1 MIPQIQPWI
10 DDSEWQEVKRVMEST
25 YLTENKVTEEFEAG
39 IKALTGAKHAIAVC
53 NGTAAL
59 YCILKALDIGHGDE
73 VIVPNM
79 TFVASSNAVIMAG
92 AKPVFCPVRA
102 DTLCI
107 DVEAAAALVNDKTKG
122 IMPVHLYGQSAD
134 MDAVLAFA
142 KRFELK
148 VIEDAAQAIG
158 VEFNDRH
165 VGYDGE
171 AGAISFYGNKTIT
184 CGEGGIIL
192 TDCDTVAQTC
202 RRLKNHGRSRRGTF
216 IHEHIGFNFSM
227 TEMQAAIGVA
237 QLRKLP
243 AIIQRKQQIYEAYM
257 AGLADVTELQP
268 IVIDPRCKPVH
279 WFTSFFAE
287 NRAQLADYLAHR
299 GIQTRLF
306 FCPLHLQPCY
316 QDWVDPS
323 MTYPVSTSA
332 YERGISLP
340 SSYILTDEELD
351 FIIAEIHQFYQLG
364 EQLKSA

>member
-10 DDSEWQEVKRVMEST
+10 DDSEWQEVKQVIEST
-25 YLTENKVTEEFEAG
+25 YLTENKVTDEFEAG

-59 YCILKALDIGHGDE
+59 YCALKALDIGHGDE
-73 VIVPNM
+73 VIVPNL

-92 AKPVFCPVRA
+92 AKPIFCPVRA

-107 DVEAAAALVNDKTKG
+107 DVEAAAALVNDNTKA

-142 KRFELK
+142 NRFELK

-158 VEFNDRH
+158 VEFKDRH
-165 VGYDGE
+165 VGYYGD
-171 AGAISFYGNKTIT
+171 AGAFSFYGNKTIT

-192 TDCDTVAQTC
+192 TDSDIIAQTC

-216 IHEHIGFNFSM
+216 VHEQIGFNFAM
-227 TEMQAAIGVA
+227 TEMQAAVGIA
-237 QLRKLP
+237 QLRKLS
-243 AIIQRKQQIYEAYM
+243 AIIERKLQIYEAYI
-257 AGLADVTELQP
+257 AGLADVPQLERLF
-268 IVIDPRCKPVH
+268 IDPRCKPVH
-279 WFTSFFAE
+279 WFTSFYAE
-287 NRAQLADYLAHR
+287 NRAELADYLAAQ

-316 QDWVDPS
+316 QDWADPK

-340 SSYILTDEELD
+340 SAYSLTDEDQD
-351 FIIAEIHQFYQLG
+351 FIIGKIHQFYQLYG
-364 EQLKSA
+364 RVKSA

>member
-39 IKALTGAKHAIAVC
+39 IKALTGAKHTIAVC

-59 YCILKALDIGHGDE
+59 YCILKALDIGPGDE
-73 VIVPNM
+73 VIVPNL

-92 AKPVFCPVRA
+92 AQPIFCPVRA

-107 DVEAAAALVNDKTKG
+107 DVEAAAALVNDKTKA

-134 MDAVLAFA
+134 MEAVLAFA

-165 VGYDGE
+165 VGYYGD

-192 TDCDTVAQTC
+192 TDSDTIAQIC

-227 TEMQAAIGVA
+227 TEMQAAVGVA

-257 AGLADVTELQP
+257 AGLGNIPQLQP
-268 IVIDPRCKPVH
+268 ISIDPRCKPVH
-279 WFTSFFAE
+279 WFTSFLAE
-287 NRAQLADYLAHR
+287 NRAELADYLAKK

-316 QDWVDPS
+316 QDWADPS
-323 MTYPVSTSA
+323 MTYPVSVSA
-332 YERGISLP
+332 YKRGISLP
-340 SSYILTDEELD
+340 SSYSLTDEELD
-351 FIIAEIHQFYQLG
+351 FIITEIHQFYQLC
-364 EQLKSA
+364 EQLESA